1 MYIPLSPSLLFLIP
15 VYNHITHRGGTRMV
29 PGTPVL
35 SLRSIQEPFFWMLL
49 IHVEISMDRCLRVL
63 LQVGFDN
70 FTISLGCCLWR
81 LGDLWFS
88 KFVVKSDD
96 WYPNCFSK
104 CLGENLQLKLEFDV
118 SEGSQGTPFAGGYY
132 YGKIK
137 FLADYPFK
145 HPEITMTTPDGQFI
159 TQKEIC
165 LSTSD
170 FHPESWN
177 PMYIFQNC
185 DGKVLYR
192 NMNNSG
198 YQNRRQWWKRC
209 RMVELKWKA
218 TGG

>member
-1 MYIPLSPSLLFLIP
+1 MYTPLSPSLLFLIP

-49 IHVEISMDRCLRVL
+49 IHVEISMDGCLRVL

-81 LGDLWFS
+81 LGDLS
-88 KFVVKSDD
+88 I
-96 WYPNCFSK
+96 

-137 FLADYPFK
+137 FPADYPFK
-145 HPEITMTTPDGQFI
+145 HPEITMTTPNGRFI

-170 FHPESWN
+170 CNPSRKLEPNVYIPKLRWES
-177 PMYIFQNC
+177 
-185 DGKVLYR
+185 V
-192 NMNNSG
+192 
-198 YQNRRQWWKRC
+198 
-209 RMVELKWKA
+209 V
-218 TGG
+218 